1 MCCELGNDIPTA
13 FRSYLVLRGVEDITL
28 NVQPDHCLYVG
39 LSVGRPFSPACA
51 LSAAAARLPFPY
63 LLCRNEGD
71 YVCSGNPAGCPEYF
85 MARAARPV
93 LRRLGVPQRPVRPG

>member
-39 LSVGRPFSPACA
+39 LSVCLSVAPFRPRAP
-51 LSAAAARLPFPY
+51 
-63 LLCRNEGD
+63 CR
-71 YVCSGNPAGCPEYF
+71 
-85 MARAARPV
+85 
-93 LRRLGVPQRPVRPG
+93 LRRRGCLFHICCAEMRGIMYAVETQLDALNISWRGLRALCFAVSGCHRDL